1 MDKLSLVATARE
13 QLRKA
18 SAASNGRAAD
28 TAFEDATVLLTV
40 VKHG

>member
-18 SAASNGRAAD
+18 STASSGRPAD
-28 TAFEDATVLLTV
+28 TALEDATVLLTA